1 VAVGPLICYE
11 DVFPSL
17 ALDSVR
23 AGADVL
29 AVLTN
34 NAWYGEGG
42 AAYQHAAHSVLR
54 AIETRRP
61 VLRCGN
67 GGWSG
72 WIDEFGSIRDTLT
85 NAEGSIYTA
94 GHAHIDVT
102 RDARWIGRQSF
113 YVQYGDWF
121 LVVCVVLATLGFA
134 IVSFGKPMKL
144 AAWARRQSSAALKA
158 WACVMAFSVRL
169 RQSRMSSPK
178 KRKPTLPAT
187 LMCCSPFSSTR

>member
-1 VAVGPLICYE
+1 
-11 DVFPSL
+11 
-17 ALDSVR
+17 VR

-34 NAWYGEGG
+34 DAWYGEGG

-85 NAEGSIYTA
+85 NAEGSIYTR
-94 GHAHIDVT
+94 GTRTVDVT

-113 YVQYGDWF
+113 YVQYGEWF

-134 IVSFGKPMKL
+134 VVSFGKPMESPAAAEPEEPLFKL
-144 AAWARRQSSAALKA
+144 DL
-158 WACVMAFSVRL
+158 
-169 RQSRMSSPK
+169 
-178 KRKPTLPAT
+178 
-187 LMCCSPFSSTR
+187 